1 MEEMFKENQLRI
13 RNKKKEQ
20 LKKIKKEQAKENI
33 LFTFILGFICVAT
46 IMLLCN
52 MNNKQTNNCIKLY
65 ELLRYAKRLLG
76 WVQNGL

>member
-52 MNNKQTNNCIKLY
+52 MNNKQTNNCIKAGHSQTY
-65 ELLRYAKRLLG
+65 CER
-76 WVQNGL
+76 GL